1 MTTAAKKLKQLRL
14 ADLKPWTASMWLV
27 KRRLDVQKA
36 AHYSVLRVDFD
47 KKLQGKLKR
56 TVVERVQGKEYK
68 LDEYDFLTA
77 DQDGRLLTINVSD
90 TDFSLIQSE
99 IDKGLVNKKVEQYED
114 LLDSW
119 AYVVKLVHDGNAVYG
134 VRKINKFTQATK
146 VGAVSYFLF
155 EDKKLVDLE
164 DKRIF
169 TLDTHIDFFVFDG
182 TMFITNKK
190 EFESA
195 MNFREGMEKNRDS
208 VLAEFANLNAF
219 SDVEPIRRTVGAN
232 LHLLRKISAIQKS
245 GYYKDQTFLASLIKL
260 NHSEGW
266 GLVVQNGKIV
276 VDDANVELVL
286 TLLNNSRLRSP
297 INQEVFDAAVKK
309 KVG

>member
-1 MTTAAKKLKQLRL
+1 MTAAAKKLKQLRQ
-14 ADLKPWTASMWLV
+14 ADLKAWTVSMWLV
-27 KRRLDVQKA
+27 KRRLDVQKV
-36 AHYSVLRVDFD
+36 AHYSVVRVDLD
-47 KKLQGKLKR
+47 KKLQAKLKR
-56 TVVERVQGKEYK
+56 AVVERVQGKEYK

-77 DQDGRLLTINVSD
+77 DQDDRLLTINVSD
-90 TDFSLIQSE
+90 TDFSKVQAE
-99 IDKGLVNKKVEQYED
+99 VDKGLANKKVEQYED

-119 AYVVKLVHDGNAVYG
+119 AFVVKLVHDGNAVYG

-164 DKRIF
+164 DKKIF

-182 TMFITNKK
+182 TTFITNKK

-208 VLAEFANLNAF
+208 VLTEFVDLDVF
-219 SDVEPIRRTVGAN
+219 SDVEPIRNTVGAN

-245 GYYKDQTFLASLIKL
+245 GYYKDQTFLANLIKL

-266 GLVVQNGKIV
+266 GLVIEHGKIV
-276 VDDANVELVL
+276 VDEANVELVL